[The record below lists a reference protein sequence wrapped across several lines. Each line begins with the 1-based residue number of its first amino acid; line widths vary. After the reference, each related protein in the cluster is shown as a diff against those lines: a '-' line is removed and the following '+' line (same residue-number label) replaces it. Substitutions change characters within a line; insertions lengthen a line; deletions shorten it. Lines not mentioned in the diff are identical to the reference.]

1 MSGQPQAKTTASL
14 RGRGKEPLWLIPF
27 ALLVFT
33 ALAVPLLIT
42 EEEGLPRVRA
52 LREELHEL
60 HDDHARLREEILL
73 LEQHVEDLKSDPE
86 TIERLARDELGMIR
100 QDEVVFQF

>member
-1 MSGQPQAKTTASL
+1 MQ
-14 RGRGKEPLWLIPF
+14 GRQNAGNAERRAALWLMPF

-52 LREELHEL
+52 LRQELLELHVE
-60 HDDHARLREEILL
+60 HERLRDEIKH
-73 LEQHVEDLKSDPE
+73 LEKHIDDLKTDPE
-86 TIERLARDELGMIR
+86 TIEGLARNELGMIR
-100 QDEVVFQF
+100 KDEVVFQF

>member
-1 MSGQPQAKTTASL
+1 MPPKPKATLARDG
-14 RGRGKEPLWLIPF
+14 GRESSLWLLPF

-42 EEEGLPRVRA
+42 ADDGLPRVRA
-52 LREELHEL
+52 LREELIEL
-60 HDDHARLREEILL
+60 HDDHGRLREEIQR
-73 LEQHVEDLKSDPE
+73 LEQHVEALKSDPE